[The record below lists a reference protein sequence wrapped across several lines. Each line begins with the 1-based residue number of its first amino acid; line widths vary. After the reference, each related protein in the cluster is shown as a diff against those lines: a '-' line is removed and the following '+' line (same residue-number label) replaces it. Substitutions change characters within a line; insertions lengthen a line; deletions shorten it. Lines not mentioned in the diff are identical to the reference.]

1 MRRLNLQRL
10 FSSRKTLSLTL
21 IIMVASI
28 FSLTVAYATLSTVL
42 NISGSTEVAA
52 SNWDIAR
59 KSSNKK

>member
-28 FSLTVAYATLSTVL
+28 FSLTVL
-42 NISGSTEVAA
+42 NISGSTEVET
-52 SNWDIAR
+52 SNWDIVR